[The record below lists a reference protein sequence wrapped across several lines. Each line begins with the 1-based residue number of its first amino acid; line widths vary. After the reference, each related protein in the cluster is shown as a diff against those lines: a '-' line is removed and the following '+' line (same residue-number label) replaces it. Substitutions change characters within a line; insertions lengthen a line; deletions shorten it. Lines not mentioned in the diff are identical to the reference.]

1 MTIET
6 QVILE
11 PSLAVFVA
19 KIVELTKEG
28 WDINPEI
35 TPSQFGWQYEVGMI
49 RSAEQDTG
57 DETKKA
63 GRPRKRGF

>member
-35 TPSQFGWQYEVGMI
+35 IPSQFGWQYEVGMI
-49 RSAEQDTG
+49 RSAEQD
-57 DETKKA
+57 ETKKA